1 MPYATEGGRRMNHA
15 TKWAIFLLFSA
26 TSYGSGIGDVHAMG
40 NSGCHGAAFELSASE
55 VGKQLAEGRALDSA
69 KGVPLIYLAALYGF
83 EQRLRQWVPE
93 NLAYLKA
100 DPTALMHSAGAGQ
113 LGSVRILLDG
123 GLDVN
128 VRDTDG
134 STPIMAAVTCG
145 RLSVAKYLVLRG
157 ADVNAKNNS
166 HADAMILAVVA
177 RNHSMASFLLKS
189 GFDLASSRSAKGR
202 SPLEIAK
209 SIGDK
214 RMERL
219 LGSAK

>member
-1 MPYATEGGRRMNHA
+1 
-15 TKWAIFLLFSA
+15 
-26 TSYGSGIGDVHAMG
+26 
-40 NSGCHGAAFELSASE
+40 
-55 VGKQLAEGRALDSA
+55 
-69 KGVPLIYLAALYGF
+69 
-83 EQRLRQWVPE
+83 
-93 NLAYLKA
+93 
-100 DPTALMHSAGAGQ
+100 MHSAGAGQ
-113 LGSVRILLDG
+113 LGSVRILLEG

-134 STPIMAAVTCG
+134 STPIMAAVTCS

-202 SPLEIAK
+202 SPPEIAK